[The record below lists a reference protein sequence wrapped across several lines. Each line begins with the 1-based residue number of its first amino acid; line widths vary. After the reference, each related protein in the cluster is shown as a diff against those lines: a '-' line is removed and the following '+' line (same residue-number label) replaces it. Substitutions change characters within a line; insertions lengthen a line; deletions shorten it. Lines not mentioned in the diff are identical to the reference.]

1 MSDSS
6 ETARGRP
13 PAAATQRPGTATAG
27 TRLSHGF
34 AAEAAPGARVLLLG
48 SLPGVRSIEAR
59 EYYAHP
65 RNAFWPIVEAL
76 FGIDSALPYRQRI
89 LRLTAQRIA
98 LWDVLGASRRP
109 GSLDA
114 AIDLASAQPN
124 DFRALFAAQRELR
137 LVAFN
142 GRKAAELFRRLV
154 APSLDRG
161 PPDYLT
167 LPSTSPAHA
176 AMSFADKL
184 ALWSAVTRYL

>member
-1 MSDSS
+1 M
-6 ETARGRP
+6 
-13 PAAATQRPGTATAG
+13 
-27 TRLSHGF
+27 TRLSLGF
-34 AAEAAPGARVLLLG
+34 AAEAAPDARVLLLG

-65 RNAFWPIVEAL
+65 RNAFWPIVESL
-76 FGIDSALPYRQRI
+76 FGIETGLPYRQRVV
-89 LRLTAQRIA
+89 RLTAQGIA

-124 DFRALFAAQRELR
+124 DFEAFFAAQRGLR

-154 APSLDRG
+154 EPELDGG
-161 PPDYLT
+161 PMEYLT

-184 ALWSAVTRYL
+184 ERWSAVTGYL